1 MEITIRNEEA
11 RDFRKVEELTKK
23 AFCNIHEPG
32 CTEHYLVHT
41 IIMYVKS
48 KLIDEDGNEKN
59 ILTFGPLSVL
69 PEYQRNGF
77 GKSCLNIHFRKHW
90 S

>member
-11 RDFRKVEELTKK
+11 SDFRKV
-23 AFCNIHEPG
+23 
-32 CTEHYLVHT
+32 EHYLVHT